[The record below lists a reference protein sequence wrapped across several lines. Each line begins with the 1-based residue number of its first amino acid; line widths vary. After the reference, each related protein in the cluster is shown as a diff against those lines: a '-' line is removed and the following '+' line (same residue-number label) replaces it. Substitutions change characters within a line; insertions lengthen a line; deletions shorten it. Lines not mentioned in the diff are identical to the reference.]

1 MGPLIMKDIRLIV
14 SNRATQIFLLLYI
27 PFLLIIAGYD
37 FRAEYMYLVVLVS
50 GAYMITILSFSY
62 EIGRKTNQ
70 LLLSLPVR
78 RIDIVNAKYLFV
90 FAAFMM
96 SGAYSGIYIGLI
108 KYFMDSQLIAFD
120 LSMIRNAS
128 ILTLLFVSVVLPLFF
143 GLPHKVANLL
153 NVFVFVT
160 LFQMFGMGVGTLEG
174 IFASPVFTGA
184 GGLYGISA
192 GVLLLIISRQLSSF
206 LFARRD

>member
-1 MGPLIMKDIRLIV
+1 MGPLVMKDIRLIV

-78 RIDIVNAKYLFV
+78 RTDIVNAKYLFV
-90 FAAFMM
+90 FAAFIM
-96 SGAYSGIYIGLI
+96 SGVYSGINIGLI
-108 KYFMDSQLIAFD
+108 KHFLDSQLIAFD
-120 LSMIRNAS
+120 LSMLRNAS
-128 ILTLLFVSVVLPLFF
+128 ILTLLFVSLVLPLFF
-143 GLPHKVANLL
+143 GLPHKIANLL

-160 LFQMFGMGVGTLEG
+160 LFQIFGMGVGTLEG
-174 IFASPVFTGA
+174 IFASPVFAGA

-192 GVLLLIISRQLSSF
+192 GILLLIISRQLSSF

>member
-1 MGPLIMKDIRLIV
+1 MGPLVMKDIRLIV

-78 RIDIVNAKYLFV
+78 RTDIVNAKYLFV
-90 FAAFMM
+90 FAAFIM
-96 SGAYSGIYIGLI
+96 SGVYSGIYIG
-108 KYFMDSQLIAFD
+108 
-120 LSMIRNAS
+120 
-128 ILTLLFVSVVLPLFF
+128 
-143 GLPHKVANLL
+143 
-153 NVFVFVT
+153 
-160 LFQMFGMGVGTLEG
+160 
-174 IFASPVFTGA
+174 
-184 GGLYGISA
+184 
-192 GVLLLIISRQLSSF
+192 
-206 LFARRD
+206 